1 MLKHPPQKS
10 IMAQILTIDS
20 PRLFLLI
27 LTLLVYCTG
36 LMIIIITSILTVAV
50 TTVFFIVLFI
60 NTELSDQFINN
71 ICLGLHKMLST
82 LKAQTIKCNLCR
94 VSKEIQT
101 DYQCF
106 NVDTESQPLSVS
118 ADVDPDVEQT
128 SIEEEAFISKV
139 DPDVEQTSIEEEGDE
154 QDNDDVAKEL
164 DSVDIIDRLQT
175 IPNGYKVTRS
185 KLESDVEDGCSDLVN
200 SDIAM
205 RIVSVNSFEI
215 FCSNSTS
222 QKSDSMDLNPTD
234 QLAQTYQETMPK
246 LSKNSVSEAEDD
258 LQSVPLFAVDNLTM
272 CESSFESS
280 HLECSELNIVI
291 SLHSESSDDIGSL
304 LLNLH
309 SSPMNEHNLCI
320 SGQEQPG
327 NNTTSAFTGVMK
339 VYDAV
344 HCHLH
349 VLTFVRGCIIDNDSL
364 LLLIDDNYNL
374 QECHQQVMNVIPHD
388 VEQNL
393 VNVKYVSDTWGPNY

>member
-27 LTLLVYCTG
+27 LALLVYCTG

-82 LKAQTIKCNLCR
+82 LKAQTIKCNLCM

-106 NVDTESQPLSVS
+106 NVDTESQPVSVS

-128 SIEEEAFISKV
+128 SIEEEGDEQDNDDVTNKCDSCRQSKNIQTYFHCFNVDTESQPLSVSADV

-185 KLESDVEDGCSDLVN
+185 KLELDVEDGCSDLVN

-205 RIVSVNSFEI
+205 RIVSVNSFEN

-291 SLHSESSDDIGSL
+291 SLHSESSGWYEFICQFTIIF
-304 LLNLH
+304 
-309 SSPMNEHNLCI
+309 CI
-320 SGQEQPG
+320 
-327 NNTTSAFTGVMK
+327 
-339 VYDAV
+339 
-344 HCHLH
+344 
-349 VLTFVRGCIIDNDSL
+349 
-364 LLLIDDNYNL
+364 
-374 QECHQQVMNVIPHD
+374 
-388 VEQNL
+388 
-393 VNVKYVSDTWGPNY
+393 

>member
-27 LTLLVYCTG
+27 LALLVYCTG

-82 LKAQTIKCNLCR
+82 LKAQTIKCNLCM

-106 NVDTESQPLSVS
+106 NVDTESQPVSVS
-118 ADVDPDVEQT
+118 AD
-128 SIEEEAFISKV
+128 V

-185 KLESDVEDGCSDLVN
+185 KLELDVEDGCSDLVN

-205 RIVSVNSFEI
+205 RIVSVNSFEN

-291 SLHSESSDDIGSL
+291 SLHSESSGWYEFICQFTIIF
-304 LLNLH
+304 
-309 SSPMNEHNLCI
+309 CI
-320 SGQEQPG
+320 
-327 NNTTSAFTGVMK
+327 
-339 VYDAV
+339 
-344 HCHLH
+344 
-349 VLTFVRGCIIDNDSL
+349 
-364 LLLIDDNYNL
+364 
-374 QECHQQVMNVIPHD
+374 
-388 VEQNL
+388 
-393 VNVKYVSDTWGPNY
+393 